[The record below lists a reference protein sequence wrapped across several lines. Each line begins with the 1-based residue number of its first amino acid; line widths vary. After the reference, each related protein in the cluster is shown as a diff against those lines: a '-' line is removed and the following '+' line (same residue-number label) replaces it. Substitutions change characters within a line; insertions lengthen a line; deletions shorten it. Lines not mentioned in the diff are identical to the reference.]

1 MKGYIRKR
9 SNDEARHT
17 AKAIHSSCSAVSYS
31 YLPVMQQ
38 RFGYSGVQYL
48 EEASDILG
56 VTLPEPAYLPKGL
69 QVQEVYVYYYPPGG
83 YYPQGKGNVRIIFS
97 DGKVEKELIE
107 YTDQDGIT
115 RLKYNIECRMR
126 LQINWLGGEKFI
138 PIKVPPGLEIVEIN
152 GKVGFIREKANVNTL
167 TWQFPEFELYL
178 SASRDALLNEF
189 FCSPGH
195 WPFFSPEDRHFWKR
209 TLPGGGRSF
218 PGRILRPQSQ
228 PALPVSPVQ
237 GKRTGSS
244 SDGGSSP
251 WFATAR
257 LLLYP

>member
-1 MKGYIRKR
+1 MMKRDIPLKR
-9 SNDEARHT
+9 FTVAVLLFL
-17 AKAIHSSCSAVSYS
+17 AVICLSCSSASAIPEFNTEVKLSTY
-31 YLPVMQQ
+31 QQ
-38 RFGYSGVQYL
+38 VTL

-69 QVQEVYVYYYPPGG
+69 QVQEVYVYYHPPGG

-178 SASRDALLNEF
+178 SASRDAPKEELIKVAE
-189 FCSPGH
+189 SV
-195 WPFFSPEDRHFWKR
+195 K
-209 TLPGGGRSF
+209 
-218 PGRILRPQSQ
+218 
-228 PALPVSPVQ
+228 PVSV
-237 GKRTGSS
+237 T
-244 SDGGSSP
+244 
-251 WFATAR
+251 
-257 LLLYP
+257 